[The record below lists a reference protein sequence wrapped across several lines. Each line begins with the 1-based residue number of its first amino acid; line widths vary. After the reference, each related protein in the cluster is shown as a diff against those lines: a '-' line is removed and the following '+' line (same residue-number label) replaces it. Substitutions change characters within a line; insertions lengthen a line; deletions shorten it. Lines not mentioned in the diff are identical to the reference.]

1 MSTDTT
7 TATTTPTT
15 RPATTPTARPVA
27 TPTARPTLE
36 ACIDAVLSAY
46 CDPDS
51 QRRAAVIAD
60 VWTDDGELVDP
71 PLEGRGHAELSAL
84 ADAVLAGFP
93 DHIFRRTSAL
103 DVHHGRG
110 RYSWDLVAPTGT
122 VGVSGVD
129 FVEFADDGKVRRI
142 TGFFGALEPAA

>member
-7 TATTTPTT
+7 T
-15 RPATTPTARPVA
+15 TTPTATRA
-27 TPTARPTLE
+27 LE
-36 ACIDAVLSAY
+36 ARIDSALSAY
-46 CDPDS
+46 CDPDP
-51 QRRAAVIAD
+51 QRRAGVIAD

-71 PLEGRGHAELSAL
+71 PLEGRGHTELSAL
-84 ADAVLAGFP
+84 ADAVLSAFP

-110 RYSWDLVAPTGT
+110 RYSWELVAPTGA

-129 FVEFADDGKVRRI
+129 FVEFADDGRVRRI
-142 TGFFGALEPAA
+142 TGFFGPLEPAA